1 VRTRWKLLLAAIG
14 VAAVGVVPAIGS
26 VSASGSGSKH
36 PPEPARV
43 FELYLR
49 SPVLVQAGEAVRL
62 PVRVVCATAAGA
74 PCSSWVRLGSREGP
88 GHQWRLV
95 GAPADPAL
103 TFDLAG
109 PAWGAGAPGGSGRID
124 FFVRAVGPLGRTASL
139 PLQERASP
147 SSFYVVARLPMVTA
161 PAIPIG
167 KVRPGTTA
175 LFLPWGSGP
184 VHAGLEPGRES
195 PTLGPSSFD
204 VDARGQIYLA
214 DALQDRIAVF
224 RGRRLVREVH
234 VPVGPRADLAATPSG
249 AVFLMDAQGPNVL
262 VRRIEPSGE
271 PSAALVLG
279 AGIPGQ
285 VRANGEAGAVDILP
299 LDTWFPVS
307 SGGAGRLTASGFTP
321 GRPVAG
327 GQLLRVVSASSVR
340 LGTLS
345 DGTVKEAVEVRFSE
359 RVAEVA
365 LAEPDGRGGY
375 WTVVHVWRSHPA
387 PADQYQVVHVVDGRI
402 VGTFA
407 VGDSRFADTPPLGRF
422 RLGGDGALYQLM
434 TSSHGLRIVRYEL
447 GGHS

>member
-1 VRTRWKLLLAAIG
+1 MRTRWKVLLAAIE

-26 VSASGSGSKH
+26 GSASGSGSKH

-43 FELYLR
+43 FELYVR
-49 SPVLVQAGEAVRL
+49 SPVLVRAGEAVRL
-62 PVRVVCATAAGA
+62 PVRVVCAMAAAA
-74 PCSSWVRLGSREGP
+74 PCTSWVRLGTREGP
-88 GHQWRLV
+88 GHPWRLDK
-95 GAPADPAL
+95 APAGPAL
-103 TFDLAG
+103 TFDLTG
-109 PAWGAGAPGGSGRID
+109 PAARAGAPGGSGRID
-124 FFVRAVGPLGRTASL
+124 FFVRAVGPMGRTASL

-147 SSFYVVARLPMVTA
+147 SSFYVVTRLPRVTA
-161 PAIPIG
+161 PAIPFG
-167 KVRPGTTA
+167 KVRPGATA

-184 VHAGLEPGRES
+184 GHAALEPGRES

-249 AVFLMDAQGPNVL
+249 AVFLVDAQGPNVL
-262 VRRIEPSGE
+262 VRRIEPSGGT
-271 PSAALVLG
+271 SATLALG

-285 VRANGEAGAVDILP
+285 VRTNGEQGEVDILP
-299 LDTWFPVS
+299 LDAWFPVAG
-307 SGGAGRLTASGFTP
+307 GGAGPLTSPGFTP
-321 GRPVAG
+321 GRPMAD
-327 GQLLRVVSASSVR
+327 GQLLGVMSASSLR

-345 DGTVKEAVEVRFSE
+345 NGSVKDAVEVRFSE

-365 LAEPDGRGGY
+365 LAEPDGHSGY
-375 WTVVHVWRSHPA
+375 WAVVHVWRSHPA

-402 VGTFA
+402 VDTFA

-422 RLGGDGALYQLM
+422 RLGRDGALYQLM
-434 TSSHGLRIVRYEL
+434 TGSQGMRIVRYEL